1 MEIDPRL
8 AEEWD
13 SLADRA
19 RAAPWARPAWVSAWW
34 RAFGKGRLE
43 VLEVLEV
50 RENGTGSLAAVLPIA
65 RQGARVAA
73 LANWHTPE
81 LPLVTSGDD
90 AAGRLGTQLFRD
102 ARSVTLRF
110 VPDNAVEWLR
120 TSAAAGGYRV
130 LERVAE
136 RSPYVEIAGSFEDY
150 LGTLDRHHVKET
162 LRRRRRLAEE
172 GRVEFSVEDGRERLD
187 ELLAEG
193 LPVEASGW
201 KRESGTAIDSRPDTL
216 GFYTEIA
223 RWAAARGILRLAFLR
238 LDGRA
243 IAFELALEE
252 HGVYAILKGGFDIE
266 LRRFGPGS
274 LITYEQL
281 SRAFELGLE
290 RYEFLGTDEPYKTV
304 WTGSAHERR
313 VLQAFASTPAG
324 LAERA
329 AYAYGR
335 PLAKRLLRR

>member
-1 MEIDPRL
+1 M
-8 AEEWD
+8 
-13 SLADRA
+13 
-19 RAAPWARPAWVSAWW
+19 
-34 RAFGKGRLE
+34 
-43 VLEVLEV
+43 
-50 RENGTGSLAAVLPIA
+50 
-65 RQGARVAA
+65 
-73 LANWHTPE
+73 
-81 LPLVTSGDD
+81 TSTDD
-90 AAGRLGTQLFRD
+90 AARELGEQLFRR

-110 VPDNAVEWLR
+110 VPDDALEWLR
-120 TSAAAGGYRV
+120 TSAASEGYRV

-136 RSPYVEIAGSFEDY
+136 RSPYVDVAGSFEDY

-162 LRRRRRLAEE
+162 LRRRRRLGEE
-172 GRVEFSVEDGRERLD
+172 GSIEFSVEDGRERLD

-201 KRESGTAIDSRPDTL
+201 KRESGTAIDSTPETL
-216 GFYTEIA
+216 GFYTDIA

-243 IAFELALEE
+243 IAFELALED

-266 LRRFGPGS
+266 LRRFGPGG

-281 SRAFELGLE
+281 SRAFELGLR

-313 VLQAFASTPAG
+313 VLQAFAPTPAG

>member
-1 MEIDPRL
+1 MEIDSRL

-19 RAAPWARPAWVSAWW
+19 GAAPWARPGWVSAW
-34 RAFGKGRLE
+34 RTAFGSGDLDVLTAVSDGGRL
-43 VLEVLEV
+43 
-50 RENGTGSLAAVLPIA
+50 TGVLPVERRLGRIS
-65 RQGARVAA
+65 A
-73 LANWHTPE
+73 LANWHSPDLPFVAESPDAAASLAGALFAARPRSATLKHVPADAVAE
-81 LPLVTSGDD
+81 LRGAADTSG
-90 AAGRLGTQLFRD
+90 
-102 ARSVTLRF
+102 
-110 VPDNAVEWLR
+110 
-120 TSAAAGGYRV
+120 YRR
-130 LERVAE
+130 LERVVE
-136 RSPYVEIAGSFEDY
+136 RSPYVAVAGTFEDY

-162 LRRRRRLAEE
+162 LRRRRRLEEE
-172 GRVEFSVEDGRERLD
+172 GAVEFSVEDGRERLD

-201 KRESGTAIDSRPDTL
+201 KRESGTAIDSRPETL
-216 GFYTEIA
+216 AFYTEIA

-243 IAFELALEE
+243 IAFELALED

-266 LRRFGPGS
+266 LRRFGPGG

-281 SRAFELGLE
+281 ARAFALGLE

-304 WTGSAHERR
+304 WTPMTHQRL
-313 VLQAFASTPAG
+313 VLQAFAPTPAG
-324 LAERA
+324 LVERA

-335 PLAKRLLRR
+335 PLARRLLRR